1 MTSRTLR
8 LLAVGA
14 AVVGASFAA
23 VPAAQAHGNGRSAGA
38 VYVLGNQTGG
48 NEVIVYSRGRDGQLQ
63 PAGHYATG
71 GTGTG
76 AGLGSQAAVALDA
89 DGSHLYAVNA
99 GSDSITSFDVTR
111 DGLRWRSTVPSGGDR
126 PISVAVRG
134 HRVYALNAGGSGNVS
149 GFSTRDGALRPLGG
163 STRAL
168 SGDATDPAQVAISPD
183 GDHLVV
189 TEKATSLIDVYR
201 LDGRGVPA
209 NHATYAS
216 NGAVPFGFSF
226 TPSGY
231 LAVSEAGPSA
241 ASTYRVGNHSL
252 TALSASVGNTEA
264 AACWLVVTADGRFAY
279 TGNGGGSQSISG
291 YRVGARGALSLVTS
305 DGRTGTAAAG
315 VSDIA
320 LSDRSGFLYARLGD
334 GTVGAYR
341 VAGDGSLAALPVAGG
356 LPAGAAGI
364 AAR

>member
-1 MTSRTLR
+1 MTTKTLR

-14 AVVGASFAA
+14 VVVGASFAA
-23 VPAAQAHGNGRSAGA
+23 APAAQADGSGPAAGA
-38 VYVLGNQTGG
+38 VYVLGNQTTG
-48 NEVIVYSRGRDGQLQ
+48 NEVIVYSRGHDGQLQ
-63 PAGHYATG
+63 PSGHFATG

-89 DGSHLYAVNA
+89 NGTHLYAVNA

-111 DGLRWRSTVPSGGDR
+111 HGLRWRSTVPSGGDR
-126 PISVAVRG
+126 PISIAVRG
-134 HRVYALNAGGSGNVS
+134 HRVYALNAGGTGNVS
-149 GFSTRDGALRPLGG
+149 GFTTRDGALRPLSG
-163 STRAL
+163 STRPL

-183 GDHLVV
+183 GAHLVV

-201 LDGRGVPA
+201 LDRRGLAVT
-209 NHATYAS
+209 HATHAS
-216 NGAVPFGFSF
+216 AGAVPFGFSF

-241 ASTYRVGNHSL
+241 ASTYRLGHHGL
-252 TALSASVGNTEA
+252 TTLSSSVGNTEA
-264 AACWLVVTADGRFAY
+264 AACWLVVTADGRYAY

-291 YRVGARGALSLVTS
+291 YRVGGRGALSLLTA

-320 LSDRSGFLYARLGD
+320 LSHDSGFLYARLGN
-334 GTVGAYR
+334 GTIGAYR
-341 VAGDGSLAALPVAGG
+341 VAGDGTLSALPVAGG